1 MTLSLRLA
9 SIMLLTFF
17 VFSCNHK
24 AVNSLLDSVE
34 SVMDSDAA
42 YADSLIRRIDPN
54 SVSGK
59 RLRARYALLQT
70 AVDYKNYRTFTTDSL
85 IMEAVNYY
93 SISDNA
99 DYSFLSYYYL
109 GCVYLELGR
118 ITEAS
123 VAFAQAELM
132 VDEIENDH
140 WKGLLYSQLGDIF
153 NISCDYNRALN
164 YYEKSVSYF
173 ARAGSKRHKLH
184 DLLMQGEV
192 ACSMME
198 FNRADSIFRIL
209 EKELVSNVD
218 SVLQNNC
225 WLHRLSCFLYME
237 ESDSATAILNK
248 YGIVVDES
256 SDNIDYLLTMARY
269 YTATKDFEKSKLLL
283 ERACHYAKTDENLI
297 YCYFFLYKL
306 ADRQGDSEK
315 ALKFYTYYSSLQNEG
330 LRDLLSNP
338 VLGALYSNY
347 RSVSEL
353 ESTKARNKITV
364 LVALVIITILVVFI
378 ISYIS
383 WNRRQ
388 RAEHLKREYLS
399 TINELTSQ
407 ISINRDKISTLN
419 TRVRE
424 LLRNQFD
431 PSDYLYTRYYEQI
444 DDNKKAERIYRVVR
458 SQLESFTNQ
467 KNIGRIDE
475 MLDQAFDGMMS
486 KVLSSGLEIKEKDLL
501 ILRYVLTGFS
511 AKSIAALLGETHLN
525 VNQRKKRLL
534 DRIQIQNPD
543 LFNELHNILNIS
555 KVSL

>member
-59 RLRARYALLQT
+59 KLRARYALLQT

-99 DYSFLSYYYL
+99 DYTFLSNYYL

-153 NISCDYNRALN
+153 KNSCDYNRA
-164 YYEKSVSYF
+164 KDYF
-173 ARAGSKRHKLH
+173 ARSVSCFEHSGKERHRLNAMR
-184 DLLMQGEV
+184 DYGLNYLY
-192 ACSMME
+192 
-198 FNRADSIFRIL
+198 NREYWEADSIIRQ
-209 EKELVSNVD
+209 VD
-218 SVLQNNC
+218 KQSLLIGDSL
-225 WLHRLSCFLYME
+225 LHEECLYYRLSCFVYRGE
-237 ESDSATAILNK
+237 ADSARSLVNR
-248 YGIVVDES
+248 YNLIVDSNSVPFG
-256 SDNIDYLLTMARY
+256 YLITMARY
-269 YTATKDFEKSKLLL
+269 YNLLNDFSSSEMYL
-283 ERACHYAKTDENLI
+283 ERARQCDLSLDDSI
-297 YCYFFLYKL
+297 YLYYNYSVFAEK
-306 ADRQGDSEK
+306 QGNYRD
-315 ALKFYTYYSSLQNEG
+315 ALRYGMEYVSLQNDN
-330 LRDLLSNP
+330 LKTLLCHPYLSAQYNQ
-338 VLGALYSNY
+338 Y
-347 RSVSEL
+347 RTVAEINAV
-353 ESTKARNKITV
+353 KARNKITV
-364 LVALVIITILVVFI
+364 LVALVTITILVVFI
-378 ISYIS
+378 VSYIS